1 VLVSF
6 ALLRVPRGAAVL
18 AVIAAGLGLY
28 GVLRAARKRGRGEAG
43 RSEAQQPVLL
53 AANRSGPR
61 IFVHDS
67 LRDID
72 DVRLAAVVLMIQ
84 LVRTSTSLTAAG
96 RNLIHDLMA
105 DPLGVENRPAMF
117 EQAWRLTDRG
127 RVFSPM
133 ADDLVPLFV
142 HRLTLAE
149 RLDFIDML
157 TRVARTGG
165 EPSDLQVEAVA
176 RLKRRLTAGVEELG
190 PAGNG

>member
-1 VLVSF
+1 
-6 ALLRVPRGAAVL
+6 
-18 AVIAAGLGLY
+18 
-28 GVLRAARKRGRGEAG
+28 
-43 RSEAQQPVLL
+43 
-53 AANRSGPR
+53 
-61 IFVHDS
+61 
-67 LRDID
+67 
-72 DVRLAAVVLMIQ
+72 
-84 LVRTSTSLTAAG
+84 
-96 RNLIHDLMA
+96 
-105 DPLGVENRPAMF
+105 
-117 EQAWRLTDRG
+117 
-127 RVFSPM
+127 VFSPM